1 MKNNTVSNPY
11 AQQVLAQG
19 RDLSNAP
26 APKREY
32 PRTVGLRTFQTEEEY
47 QEALADFLNGY
58 WYQLGNRPLW
68 TPSAEPM
75 PYHCLMNKT
84 EMFNS
89 ALESLQ
95 QFIMETD
102 ADWCM
107 VYDFMEAQVGTL
119 TEPQWDEVE
128 MLYFNYNNDTRF
140 WV

>member
-1 MKNNTVSNPY
+1 
-11 AQQVLAQG
+11 
-19 RDLSNAP
+19 
-26 APKREY
+26 
-32 PRTVGLRTFQTEEEY
+32 
-47 QEALADFLNGY
+47 
-58 WYQLGNRPLW
+58 
-68 TPSAEPM
+68 M
-75 PYHCLMNKT
+75 PYHYLMNKT

-128 MLYFNYNNDTRF
+128 MLYWQHGLEDKRY
-140 WV
+140 